1 MGMSWFAHAQN
12 HVLSVIHGKLISKNG
27 SPAADVRVELKAS
40 HKSVF
45 SDNNGDFIFQNLASL
60 TDSLII
66 SSVQYERYAFAVDV
80 C

>member
-1 MGMSWFAHAQN
+1 MESLFQKM
-12 HVLSVIHGKLISKNG
+12 VRLLLMC
-27 SPAADVRVELKAS
+27 RVELKAS

-45 SDNNGDFIFQNLASL
+45 SDNNGDFIFQNLPSL